1 MATTTIVSHTY
12 KLKRG
17 KEDAVLNANPLLL
30 AGEPI
35 VVFRNDG
42 STNIKIGDGVTYYRD
57 LPWITSTMSQADYE
71 QNDSTADDYIKNRPC
86 YTEEIETTLTLLD
99 GTFDFEEDLEV
110 GLYISFQDNSS
121 LIFEE
126 GKTYT
131 VVFDGTSYSCI
142 GYIPVEGLPTVL
154 GNASLT
160 DPSMSGGNN
169 EPFIIL
175 SNGQLFIA
183 TNLTD
188 ASHTVKITTQEITTN
203 IKQLDEKYIPDSI
216 KCVQSDWNQNDS
228 SSKDYIKNKPAIATD
243 DDVMDFLAGMEMITP
258 VTNSDGEILI
268 SSSNEIY
275 SL

>member
-71 QNDSTADDYIKNRPC
+71 QNDSTA
-86 YTEEIETTLTLLD
+86 
-99 GTFDFEEDLEV
+99 V
-110 GLYISFQDNSS
+110 
-121 LIFEE
+121 
-126 GKTYT
+126 
-131 VVFDGTSYSCI
+131 
-142 GYIPVEGLPTVL
+142 
-154 GNASLT
+154 
-160 DPSMSGGNN
+160 
-169 EPFIIL
+169 
-175 SNGQLFIA
+175 
-183 TNLTD
+183 
-188 ASHTVKITTQEITTN
+188 
-203 IKQLDEKYIPDSI
+203 
-216 KCVQSDWNQNDS
+216 
-228 SSKDYIKNKPAIATD
+228 DYIKNKPAIATD
-243 DDVMDFLAGMEMITP
+243 DDAMDFLAEMEMIRP
-258 VTNSDGEILI
+258 VTNSNGEILI